1 MRGASVVGLGYVGL
15 TMAACLADRG
25 IKTTAVDIDKEKL
38 NMLRRGIVP
47 FYEPQLQE
55 MLAKGLAVKAMVVTD
70 NLEEATRN
78 SDVMFVTVGT
88 PSNPDGSINLDQVKA
103 ASTGIGSAFKKTLGY
118 HLVVIRSTVTPGTT
132 EHLVKPL
139 LESTS
144 GKSCG
149 SDFGLCVNPEFL
161 AEGLAVH
168 GTMNPD
174 RIIIGECDKDA
185 GDALGSFYASF
196 HGQRM
201 PSLLR
206 TTPVNSELLKYTNN
220 AFLAT
225 KVSFI
230 NSLASLC
237 ERIPGADIE
246 FIAKG
251 IGLDPRIGPHFLR
264 AGLGWGGSCFPKD
277 IKALLKFA
285 QGLAVDLSILE
296 AAFAANEKQPSRA
309 VQLATGLIGSLKG
322 RRVAVLGVAF
332 KSGTD
337 DTREASALKVVEE
350 LLSSGAAVVVYDP
363 KAMQK
368 AKSIFGNRVHYAET
382 SIQCIEGADCCI
394 IATEWEE
401 FRKLKPEDFM
411 KSMRIPAVVD
421 GRRIYDPIDFRPRVK
436 YAGIGLGK
444 QED

>member
-38 NMLRRGIVP
+38 DMLRRGIVP
-47 FYEPQLQE
+47 FYEPHLQE

-103 ASTGIGSAFKKTLGY
+103 ASTGIGSTLKKTPGY

-206 TTPVNSELLKYTNN
+206 TTPMNSELLKYANN

-237 ERIPGADIE
+237 EQIPGADVE
-246 FIAKG
+246 VVAKG
-251 IGLDPRIGPHFLR
+251 IGLDPRIGPLFLR

-277 IKALLKFA
+277 LRALVEFA
-285 QGLAVDLSILE
+285 RAKGEGLPVIRSAYDV
-296 AAFAANEKQPSRA
+296 NEFQPLRA
-309 VQLATGLIGSLKG
+309 VRMAEHLIGSLRGK
-322 RRVAVLGVAF
+322 RVAVLGVSF
-332 KSGTD
+332 KPETD
-337 DTREASALKVVEE
+337 DTREASGLVVIHG
-350 LLSSGAAVVVYDP
+350 LLREGAEVTVYDP
-363 KAMQK
+363 KAMQNARAVLGEK
-368 AKSIFGNRVHYAET
+368 VRYARSALE
-382 SIQCIEGADCCI
+382 SIEGADCCI
-394 IATEWEE
+394 VATEWEE
-401 FRKLKPEDFM
+401 FRKLTAEDYA
-411 KSMRIPAVVD
+411 KRMRIPSVVD
-421 GRRIYDPIDFRPRVK
+421 GRRIYDPNLFKSKVRF
-436 YAGIGLGK
+436 AAIGLA
-444 QED
+444 